1 MRTLSRFRI
10 ALVALAVAFVPML
23 ALADGGDDGD
33 ANEVEFKGI
42 VTAKPADGLV
52 GDWTIGARK
61 VTTTATTKFDTEH
74 GMPVVGAT
82 VEVEGTQATKDDPIV
97 ALKIEVKS
105 ASAGPG
111 IPGGDDDEETN
122 DDDGEITGKIDA
134 LPAGDTFL
142 GTWTVAGKPVIV
154 LSTTRLDQ
162 EHGAFALGT
171 MVEVEGTPG
180 PDGLVASRIES
191 KGGMGMPEPEDD
203 ALEIEGLIEALPA
216 DGLIGTW
223 TVAGKS
229 IVVDAQTKLETDG
242 GPFAVGVAVEVKG
255 VPLDGGAIRATKIET
270 EDGNGAPMPALEFFG
285 AIEAMPPA
293 GTIGVWTIAGKT
305 VNVTA
310 STELDDEAG
319 PFVVGASVKVHGW
332 PQLDGAIEAREIE
345 TVGAAGVDAATSK
358 VAVEFFNASL
368 GHFFV
373 TASPEEIAA
382 LDAGAFNGAWTRT
395 GQAIK
400 TGGSVGVCRFYG
412 MPPKG
417 PDSHFL
423 TVDAAECGK
432 VMRDYAAWTFEKH
445 AFATT
450 PPVGGACA
458 AGLLPVHRFYNN
470 PTATAKMNH
479 RYVVSPAIAAEMIA
493 QGWLDEG
500 VVMCAR
506 P

>member
-1 MRTLSRFRI
+1 MTLLYRMRHAVL
-10 ALVALAVAFVPML
+10 ALVL
-23 ALADGGDDGD
+23 ALVPALSHAEGDGD
-33 ANEVEFKGI
+33 AQEVDFKGV

-82 VEVEGTQATKDDPIV
+82 VEVEGTQATKDDPVV
-97 ALKIEVKS
+97 ALKIEVKA
-105 ASAGPG
+105 ASAP
-111 IPGGDDDEETN
+111 PGGTSGDDGEDTN

-162 EHGAFALGT
+162 EHGGFALGT
-171 MVEVEGTPG
+171 IVEVDGTPG

-191 KGGMGMPEPEDD
+191 KGGMTTPDPEDD

-216 DGLIGTW
+216 GGLIGTW
-223 TVAGKS
+223 TVGGKS
-229 IVVDAQTKLETDG
+229 VIVDAATRLEAEG
-242 GPFAVGVAVEVKG
+242 GTFAVGTPVEVKG
-255 VPLDGGAIRATKIET
+255 IPQDGGAVLATKVEIEA
-270 EDGNGAPMPALEFFG
+270 GNGAPTPALEFFG
-285 AIEAMPPA
+285 TIEALPPA
-293 GTIGVWTIAGKT
+293 GLIGVWTIAGKA
-305 VNVTA
+305 VSVTA
-310 STELDDEAG
+310 STELDAEDG
-319 PFVVGASVKVHGW
+319 PFVVGAAVKVHGW
-332 PQLDGAIEAREIE
+332 LQDDGAIEAREIE
-345 TVGAAGVDAATSK
+345 TTAAPGVEAASK
-358 VAVEFFNASL
+358 VAVEFFNAAL

-373 TASPEEIAA
+373 TASAGEIAA
-382 LDAGAFNGAWTRT
+382 LDAGAFNGAWVRT
-395 GQAIK
+395 GETIP
-400 TGGSVGVCRFYG
+400 TGGDVGVCRFYG

-423 TVDAAECGK
+423 TVDPAECGK
-432 VMRDYAAWTFEKH
+432 VMRDYAAWTFENH
-445 AFATT
+445 AFAMT

-458 AGLLPVHRFYNN
+458 AGLLPVRRFFNN
-470 PTATAKMNH
+470 PTVATKMNH
-479 RYVVSPAIAAEMIA
+479 RLVVSPAVAAEMSA
-493 QGWLDEG
+493 QGWIDEG